1 MKHPRP
7 VPLPGCGRASGTPAI
22 RVEGEHHESANPR
35 PVPARLNDAS
45 LFQQQIDVLSAVAST
60 DVADLTQAETIAD
73 AARSVLDLAPKEPF
87 VLVGLSLGGYVAFEI
102 MRQAPERV
110 AALAL
115 LDTSARPESPEAR
128 AARTALMTLAE
139 TDLKAVFEQLMP
151 RLSHPDR
158 MNQPA
163 VRGVVHSMMSSL
175 GKGIFLRQQRMIM
188 TRPDSRP
195 SLADIR
201 CPTLVICGREDLITR
216 CRSPRRSPPEFRIRG
231 CASSRTA
238 GTSRPSTS
246 RTKWPPAAGVDHTP
260 PPLSRREPS
269 AQRLGQQHRH
279 VHRLA
284 AGSVLDLMPA
294 REAVGDDW
302 GVVGGGTHGRQQG
315 QLSHF
320 HRRLVMLGLQPEA
333 AGHAA
338 ATGVHDLELESG
350 IQPST
355 FFIDFIAPKAFWW
368 QWPCT
373 TALPPGIGFKSSFS
387 PLLPSRIRNS
397 SNRKACPSW
406 PTSGPRDRL

>member
-1 MKHPRP
+1 MKAQTH
-7 VPLPGCGRASGTPAI
+7 VLFLPGL
-22 RVEGEHHESANPR
+22 
-35 PVPARLNDAS
+35 LNDAS

-73 AARSVLDLAPKEPF
+73 AARSVLDHAPKEPF

-139 TDLKAVFEQLMP
+139 TDLEAVFEQLMP

-201 CPTLVICGREDLITR
+201 CPTLVICGREDLIT
-216 CRSPRRSPPEFRIRG
+216 PLPIAAEI
-231 CASSRTA
+231 
-238 GTSRPSTS
+238 
-246 RTKWPPAAGVDHTP
+246 AAGIQD
-260 PPLSRREPS
+260 SRLCIVENC
-269 AQRLGQQHRH
+269 
-279 VHRLA
+279 
-284 AGSVLDLMPA
+284 
-294 REAVGDDW
+294 
-302 GVVGGGTHGRQQG
+302 
-315 QLSHF
+315 
-320 HRRLVMLGLQPEA
+320 
-333 AGHAA
+333 GH
-338 ATGVHDLELESG
+338 L
-350 IQPST
+350 
-355 FFIDFIAPKAFWW
+355 
-368 QWPCT
+368 
-373 TALPPGIGFKSSFS
+373 S
-387 PLLPSRIRNS
+387 PLDQPDEV
-397 SNRKACPSW
+397 A
-406 PTSGPRDRL
+406 RLLLEWITHLHH